1 MAWTTPRTY
10 TTGELVTAAIL
21 NTHVRDNLL
30 ETAPAKVTTA
40 GDIIVATG
48 ANEIKRLGIGGA
60 ASLLKVN
67 TGGNDIEWF
76 PKGTALYYLRVNSG
90 GTNLE
95 WGELVAQKPRRFYK
109 TSLTANAGAGTQ
121 NLTIT
126 GKGRLLGFVLRN
138 ASSTDATPDINITID
153 GNMIPMSTVSLP
165 TENTS
170 APPPGFLLGHPSSQL
185 KNMATDATAVPR
197 NAETDFDTSVVF
209 TLSQDSGESGPAM
222 LYVAY
227 CLEV

>member
-48 ANEIKRLGIGGA
+48 ANGIKRLGIGGA

-67 TGGNDIEWF
+67 TSGNDVEWF

-109 TSLTANAGAGTQ
+109 GFIMANAGAGTQ
-121 NLTIT
+121 TLTIT
-126 GKGRLLGFVLRN
+126 GKGRLLGFVLKN
-138 ASSTDATPDINITID
+138 ASSTGASPDIGVTID
-153 GNMIPMSTVSLP
+153 GNVLPVSTVLLAA
-165 TENTS
+165 NQFS
-170 APPPGFLLGHPSSQL
+170 APPVGFLTGAPSSQL
-185 KNMATDATAVPR
+185 LEMTANPTAVPR

-209 TLSQDSGESGPAM
+209 TVSQASGEDGPAM